1 MELDNVIKEA
11 EQKQLDLNQL
21 ADLELFLESAKTV
34 YAEAMEQEPVAKF
47 DDYQKLHIEEFL
59 GKEIFEM
66 ISVKLVRLQKLIDHC
81 RFDLVPNNKEISDDQ
96 VTEMQELYN
105 NLILLRDYIWEKYP
119 GGNEVNIV
127 DEETLEDIEIADKEY
142 QKLKP
147 VTHPGTDDQFQ
158 ESGMKSGEA
167 TEDGSI
173 STHKQLKISK
183 EEETDRAIIID
194 DKIPTIASPAIPVK
208 NNKTVEEDVQSTTVM
223 VNDNESPN
231 TRRAFSEIEKSDPV
245 SQAVRGRIP
254 TVIHSR
260 HEDDE
265 TMLTSFLRE
274 PRHLAF
280 INKYYGTVKNFERM
294 LDTNVATIEDEMIDK
309 LERWLG
315 ERPNSAFHFLRDR
328 LVTDIAEMEENPKL
342 RKILQSKRIK
352 YESFVFWVDS
362 IDEMKQIITTKYP
375 ITFGEMY
382 ARFMIETEIRYHE
395 AEELKS
401 NSQFDN

>member
-1 MELDNVIKEA
+1 
-11 EQKQLDLNQL
+11 
-21 ADLELFLESAKTV
+21 
-34 YAEAMEQEPVAKF
+34 MEQEPVAKF